1 MFGRMFR
8 VVSKQ
13 LGKSILGYLTMY
25 PRINGQVSK
34 DTLPSKLYFVF
45 SSRSHIT
52 NGILAFGDA
61 KVRGAEGESPAIFV
75 SLYAGRHTRVYHRS
89 ESKQTINI

>member
-25 PRINGQVSK
+25 PRILCQVSYI
-34 DTLPSKLYFVF
+34 SVF
-45 SSRSHIT
+45 TSRSHIT

-61 KVRGAEGESPAIFV
+61 KMRGAEGESPAFFV

-89 ESKQTINI
+89 ESKQTINT

>member
-34 DTLPSKLYFVF
+34 DTLPSKLYFCLYLSF
-45 SSRSHIT
+45 THYKWH
-52 NGILAFGDA
+52 FGFWGC
-61 KVRGAEGESPAIFV
+61 KSERGRGGKSCDFCIFV
-75 SLYAGRHTRVYHRS
+75 CWQAHTCVPS
-89 ESKQTINI
+89 